1 MRSAAGIQ
9 WGGTVMEMGVQVPGR
24 PEMEHCRMTM
34 ETPAARVYVMDDICR
49 ALLPEQRAQLERQ
62 LAQMLWQT
70 LIRRDFGKENER
82 LEKADT

>member
-1 MRSAAGIQ
+1 
-9 WGGTVMEMGVQVPGR
+9 
-24 PEMEHCRMTM
+24 MTM